1 MMLQCFNSSFFLIRT
16 FRKMFY
22 GDPAKDQGK
31 KTVKKGSRKGKST
44 KIDCKDS
51 TYHIPEFE
59 PTVFKELL
67 HYAHCGTVVLEA
79 RTLLGLTNAADHY
92 GLEELKVACRGFL
105 DKCMSND
112 TVVALL
118 SSAEKYIQYKA
129 TRIFVQKIFEYVDQ
143 NAEEILG
150 QKNFLVLPQHIV
162 RLVLGRDELKASEM
176 TKFVAAYQW
185 VVRHCQDH
193 PDVSYQEAFEP
204 FVDVIEFHN
213 IPVPELMRLVKP
225 SKCVGDSIVL
235 NALAYQADPSAVD
248 SSKYKVKQRSGGKRS
263 ATCSS
268 SSSSAHLRSV
278 SSAGNPHRCDSAAAL
293 FTHKV
298 TSTSTS
304 TIKSHE
310 TVSDTEGSPE
320 RDVFSYTN
328 SNDDTKDDASNASD
342 DRLLT
347 SPSDASSIHSG
358 SSESLGNFSRQK
370 ATNQSNLSIRS
381 APHLEART
389 AVISTEL

>member
-1 MMLQCFNSSFFLIRT
+1 MLVYIRFDTFVKFFLIIRT

-22 GDPAKDQGK
+22 GDPAKEQNK
-31 KTVKKGSRKGKST
+31 KTTKKGSRKGKST
-44 KIDCKDS
+44 KPDCKEN
-51 TYHIPEFE
+51 TYLVPEFE

-67 HYAHCGTVVLEA
+67 QYAHCGTVVLEA

-150 QKNFLVLPQHIV
+150 QKNFTVLPQHIV
-162 RLVLGRDELKASEM
+162 RLVLARDELKASEM

-185 VVRHCQDH
+185 VVRHCQDN
-193 PDVSYQEAFEP
+193 PDVSYKVAFEP

-213 IPVPELMRLVKP
+213 IPVPELMRLVKT
-225 SKCVGDSIVL
+225 SQCVDDSVVL
-235 NALAYQADPSAVD
+235 NALAYQADPNAVD
-248 SSKYKVKQRSGGKRS
+248 ASKYKVKQRSGGKRYTS
-263 ATCSS
+263 FSS
-268 SSSSAHLRSV
+268 MHLRSV
-278 SSAGNPHRCDSAAAL
+278 SSAGNPHRCDSTTAGYMHKI
-293 FTHKV
+293 TH
-298 TSTSTS
+298 STS
-304 TIKSHE
+304 TIKSQD
-310 TVSDTEGSPE
+310 TVSDEGSPE
-320 RDVFSYTN
+320 RDVFGYTN
-328 SNDDTKDDASNASD
+328 NDDSKDDGSD
-342 DRLLT
+342 RALT

-389 AVISTEL
+389 AICTEL

>member
-1 MMLQCFNSSFFLIRT
+1 
-16 FRKMFY
+16 MFY
-22 GDPAKDQGK
+22 GDPAKDQNK
-31 KTVKKGSRKGKST
+31 KTTKKGSKKGRST
-44 KIDCKDS
+44 KPDCKEN
-51 TYHIPEFE
+51 TYLVPEFE

-67 HYAHCGTVVLEA
+67 QYAHCGTVVLEA

-162 RLVLGRDELKASEM
+162 RLVLARDELKASEM

-185 VVRHCQDH
+185 VMRHCQDN
-193 PDVSYQEAFEP
+193 PNVSYKIAFEP

-213 IPVPELMRLVKP
+213 IPVPELMRLVKT
-225 SKCVGDSIVL
+225 SQCVDDSVVL

-248 SSKYKVKQRSGGKRS
+248 ASKYKVKQRSGGKRY
-263 ATCSS
+263 ASS
-268 SSSSAHLRSV
+268 SMHLRSV
-278 SSAGNPHRCDSAAAL
+278 SSAGNPHRCDSTTAVYMHKI
-293 FTHKV
+293 TH
-298 TSTSTS
+298 STS
-304 TIKSHE
+304 TIKSQD
-310 TVSDTEGSPE
+310 TVSDEGSPE
-320 RDVFSYTN
+320 RDVFGYTN
-328 SNDDTKDDASNASD
+328 NDDGKDYGSD
-342 DRLLT
+342 RGLT
-347 SPSDASSIHSG
+347 SPSDASSVHSG

-389 AVISTEL
+389 AICTEL

>member
-1 MMLQCFNSSFFLIRT
+1 
-16 FRKMFY
+16 MFY
-22 GDPAKDQGK
+22 GDPSTTKDQGK
-31 KTVKKGSRKGKST
+31 KSVKKGSKKGKST
-44 KIDCKDS
+44 RADS
-51 TYHIPEFE
+51 KENTYHVPEFE

-67 HYAHCGTVVLEA
+67 QYAHCGTVVLEA

-92 GLEELKVACRGFL
+92 GMEELKVACRGFL

-129 TRIFVQKIFEYVDQ
+129 TRILVQKIFEYVDQ
-143 NAEEILG
+143 HAEEILG

-162 RLVLGRDELKASEM
+162 RLVLARDELQASEM

-185 VVRHCQDH
+185 VVHHCQDN
-193 PDVSYQEAFEP
+193 PEVSYQEAFEP

-235 NALAYQADPSAVD
+235 NALAYQADPDAVD
-248 SSKYKVKQRSGGKRS
+248 SSKYKVKQRSGGKRT
-263 ATCSS
+263 ATFSTSS
-268 SSSSAHLRSV
+268 IQLRSV
-278 SSAGNPHRCDSAAAL
+278 SSAGNPHRCDSATAV
-293 FTHKV
+293 FTHKIIH
-298 TSTSTS
+298 TSSS
-304 TIKSHE
+304 TIKSQE

-328 SNDDTKDDASNASD
+328 SNDDTKDDATSSTSD
-342 DRLLT
+342 DRILT

-358 SSESLGNFSRQK
+358 SSESLGNFSRQR

-389 AVISTEL
+389 AMVCTEL

>member
-1 MMLQCFNSSFFLIRT
+1 MVLLVISLVRT

-22 GDPAKDQGK
+22 GDNTGTKDQVK
-31 KTVKKGSRKGKST
+31 KLPPKKGSRKGKST
-44 KIDCKDS
+44 KTDNKEN
-51 TYHIPEFE
+51 TYLIPEFE

-67 HYAHCGTVVLEA
+67 QYAHCGTVVLEA

-129 TRIFVQKIFEYVDQ
+129 TRILVQKIFEYVDQ

-162 RLVLGRDELKASEM
+162 RLVLGRDELQASEM
-176 TKFVAAYQW
+176 TKFVTAYQW
-185 VVRHCQDH
+185 VVRHCQDN
-193 PDVSYQEAFEP
+193 PEVLYQEAFEP

-213 IPVPELMRLVKP
+213 IPVAELMRLVKP
-225 SKCVGDSIVL
+225 SKCVDDSIVL
-235 NALAYQADPSAVD
+235 NALAFQADPSAVD

-263 ATCSS
+263 GSS
-268 SSSSAHLRSV
+268 GALRSV
-278 SSAGNPHRCDSAAAL
+278 SSAGNPHRCDSASAVYMHKI
-293 FTHKV
+293 TH
-298 TSTSTS
+298 TSTS
-304 TIKSHE
+304 TIKSQD
-310 TVSDTEGSPE
+310 TYSDTEGSPE

-328 SNDDTKDDASNASD
+328 STDYCKDDGSNTSD
-342 DRLLT
+342 DRVLT
-347 SPSDASSIHSG
+347 SPSDASSIRSG

-381 APHLEART
+381 APHLEAP
-389 AVISTEL
+389 AAMISTEL

>member
-1 MMLQCFNSSFFLIRT
+1 MALFLIRT

-22 GDPAKDQGK
+22 GDPGKDQGK

-185 VVRHCQDH
+185 VVRHCQDN

-225 SKCVGDSIVL
+225 SKCVDDSIVL

-263 ATCSS
+263 ATCSA
-268 SSSSAHLRSV
+268 SSSSAHLRSI

>member
-1 MMLQCFNSSFFLIRT
+1 
-16 FRKMFY
+16 MFY

-31 KTVKKGSRKGKST
+31 KTTKKGSRKGKST
-44 KIDCKDS
+44 KTDCKE
-51 TYHIPEFE
+51 TYQIPEFE

-129 TRIFVQKIFEYVDQ
+129 TRILVQKIFEYVDH

-185 VVRHCQDH
+185 VVRHCQDN
-193 PDVSYQEAFEP
+193 PDVTYQEAFEP

-225 SKCVGDSIVL
+225 SKCVDDSIVL

-248 SSKYKVKQRSGGKRS
+248 ASKYKVKQRSGGKRS
-263 ATCSS
+263 ATYSS
-268 SSSSAHLRSV
+268 SSSSIHLRSV

-293 FTHKV
+293 LSHKV
-298 TSTSTS
+298 TCTSTS

-310 TVSDTEGSPE
+310 TMSDTEGSPE
-320 RDVFSYTN
+320 RDVFGYTN

-381 APHLEART
+381 APHLEARN

>member
-1 MMLQCFNSSFFLIRT
+1 MVDTSVTGLFSYFRT

-22 GDPAKDQGK
+22 GDATKDQIK
-31 KTVKKGSRKGKST
+31 KPTKKGSRKGKST
-44 KIDCKDS
+44 KTDCKEN
-51 TYHIPEFE
+51 TYSVPEFE

-67 HYAHCGTVVLEA
+67 QYAHCGTVVLEA

-92 GLEELKVACRGFL
+92 GLDELKVACRGFL

-162 RLVLGRDELKASEM
+162 RLVLGRDELQASET

-185 VVRHCQDH
+185 VVRHCQDN
-193 PDVSYQEAFEP
+193 PEVSYQEAFEP

-213 IPVPELMRLVKP
+213 IPVPELMRLVKT
-225 SKCVGDSIVL
+225 SQCVDDSIVL
-235 NALAYQADPSAVD
+235 NALAYQADPNAVD
-248 SSKYKVKQRSGGKRS
+248 SSKYKVKQRSGGKRC
-263 ATCSS
+263 TTSS
-268 SSSSAHLRSV
+268 TSSIQIRSV
-278 SSAGNPHRCDSAAAL
+278 SSAGNPYRCDSTTAVYAHKI
-293 FTHKV
+293 TH
-298 TSTSTS
+298 STS
-304 TIKSHE
+304 TIKSQD
-310 TVSDTEGSPE
+310 TMSDTEGSPE
-320 RDVFSYTN
+320 RDVFGYTN
-328 SNDDTKDDASNASD
+328 NDDSKDDGSD
-342 DRLLT
+342 RILT

-389 AVISTEL
+389 AMICTEL

>member
-1 MMLQCFNSSFFLIRT
+1 
-16 FRKMFY
+16 MFY

-31 KTVKKGSRKGKST
+31 KPIKKGSKKGKST
-44 KIDCKDS
+44 KTDTKEN
-51 TYHIPEFE
+51 TYLVPEFE

-67 HYAHCGTVVLEA
+67 QYAHCGTVVLEA

-92 GLEELKVACRGFL
+92 GMEELKVACRGFL

-162 RLVLGRDELKASEM
+162 RLVLGRDELQASEM

-185 VVRHCQDH
+185 VVRHCQEN
-193 PDVSYQEAFEP
+193 PELSYKEAFEP

-213 IPVPELMRLVKP
+213 IPVAELMRLVKP
-225 SKCVGDSIVL
+225 SKCVDDSIVL
-235 NALAYQADPSAVD
+235 NALAYQADPGAVD

-263 ATCSS
+263 IAF
-268 SSSSAHLRSV
+268 SSSSARLRSV
-278 SSAGNPHRCDSAAAL
+278 SSAGNPHRCDSATAA
-293 FTHKV
+293 FMHKI
-298 TSTSTS
+298 TRESTS
-304 TIKSHE
+304 TIKSQE

-328 SNDDTKDDASNASD
+328 SNDDTKDDGSNTSE
-342 DRLLT
+342 DRILT
-347 SPSDASSIHSG
+347 SPSDASSIRSG

-381 APHLEART
+381 APHLEAPT
-389 AVISTEL
+389 AMICTCTEL

>member
-1 MMLQCFNSSFFLIRT
+1 
-16 FRKMFY
+16 MFY
-22 GDPAKDQGK
+22 GDSAKDQQGK
-31 KTVKKGSRKGKST
+31 KLTKKGSKKGKST
-44 KIDCKDS
+44 KTDCKENI
-51 TYHIPEFE
+51 YLIPEFE

-67 HYAHCGTVVLEA
+67 QYAHCGTVVLEA
-79 RTLLGLTNAADHY
+79 RTLLGLTNAADHF

-185 VVRHCQDH
+185 VVRHCQDNEL
-193 PDVSYQEAFEP
+193 SYQEAFEP

-225 SKCVGDSIVL
+225 SKCVDDSIVL
-235 NALAYQADPSAVD
+235 NALAYQADPNAVD
-248 SSKYKVKQRSGGKRS
+248 ASKYKVKQRSGGKRS
-263 ATCSS
+263 GTCSTSS
-268 SSSSAHLRSV
+268 SSVHLRSV

-293 FTHKV
+293 LSHKV
-298 TSTSTS
+298 THTSSS

-310 TVSDTEGSPE
+310 TMSDTEGSPE

-328 SNDDTKDDASNASD
+328 TNDDTKDDASNTSD

-358 SSESLGNFSRQK
+358 SSESLGNFSRQR

-389 AVISTEL
+389 AIISTEL